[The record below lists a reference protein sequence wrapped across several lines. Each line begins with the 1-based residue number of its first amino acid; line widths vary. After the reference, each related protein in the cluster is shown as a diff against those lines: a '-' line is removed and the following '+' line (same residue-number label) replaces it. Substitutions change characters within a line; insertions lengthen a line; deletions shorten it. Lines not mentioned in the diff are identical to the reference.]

1 MFHSTPLSKQSA
13 EAAAATRSATID
25 SLGIRI
31 AYAAARS
38 ARWRF
43 WLFGVPTADDLVA
56 LRRDVARKLG
66 VTPEAVAAAVP
77 AERSVG

>member
-1 MFHSTPLSKQSA
+1 MFDSTPSPMHGA
-13 EAAAATRSATID
+13 EAAPAGPSAAID

-66 VTPEAVAAAVP
+66 TTPEAVAAAVP